1 MWGRIP
7 EDQWDDHAPYN
18 PPHDKGTVIDR
29 LSLPSIDFVF
39 LPFQGDYHGQDV
51 HSPDDCSRHPDQ
63 TVDIPHEEQKKKWW
77 DLDDDR
83 KKQLEVQISL
93 SLSFFIPGSLSDSPL
108 SQIGGGLL
116 AGAALLGGGYYAWHE
131 REKKK
136 TEEEVSFSTSL
147 F

>member
-29 LSLPSIDFVF
+29 LSL
-39 LPFQGDYHGQDV
+39 
-51 HSPDDCSRHPDQ
+51 
-63 TVDIPHEEQKKKWW
+63 PHEEQKKKWW